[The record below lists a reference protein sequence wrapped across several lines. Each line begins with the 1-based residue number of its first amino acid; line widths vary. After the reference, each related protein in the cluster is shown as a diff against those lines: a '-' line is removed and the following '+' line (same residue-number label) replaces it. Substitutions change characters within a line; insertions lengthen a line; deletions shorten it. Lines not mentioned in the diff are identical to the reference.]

1 MRTMATEAPI
11 PFKDGYWKPYSYYE
25 KLFAR
30 GNVLTIVYRNG
41 TKETWQIET
50 QEFRDE
56 NLSKPKTDVVLT
68 GYETENVIAFALFS
82 ERPRKYSGV
91 YEIELEYE
99 VQRLVVKPSKDSTF
113 PDVVTVKRGYQPLE
127 IPSEYR
133 TITLKKGTRL
143 YRRANKMEPLKKRK
157 YVYYYADDPLF
168 NFNGVG
174 KIFFYPRTL
183 NTNTGVYE
191 GDNGIYE
198 YALSK
203 DVQVVDLTT
212 NEKGQKVWR
221 CNIYS
226 NDSDPNSSE
235 YRAVDMD
242 CESNLNYQSALIEA
256 CKRRD
261 CVGFRAYVKVDNG
274 SPDDFSED
282 VYAEVALLGSAEV
295 VRIDCLRKDD
305 LETSDTKDKINNMK
319 QTIEGLWKTESEL
332 DELLRKS
339 WKENDALKKELEE
352 LKAGKSGGGS
362 SESMKR
368 KRENYLH
375 L

>member
-11 PFKDGYWKPYSYYE
+11 PFKDGYWKPFSYYE

-30 GNVLTIVYRNG
+30 GNGITIVYRNG

-50 QEFRDE
+50 QKFEDE

-99 VQRLVVKPSKDSTF
+99 VQRLVVKPLKDSTF
-113 PDVVTVKRGYQPLE
+113 PDVVTVKKGYQPLE

-143 YRRANKMEPLKKRK
+143 YRRAKKLEPLKKRQ

-174 KIFFYPRTL
+174 KFFYTRTL

-235 YRAVDMD
+235 YRAVNMD
-242 CESNLNYQSALIEA
+242 CESNLNYQKALIEA
-256 CKRRD
+256 CKRRG

-274 SPDDFSED
+274 EPDDFSED

-305 LETSDTKDKINNMK
+305 LETSDLRYKINNMK
-319 QTIEGLWKTESEL
+319 ETIDGLWKKE
-332 DELLRKS
+332 DELEKLLS
-339 WKENDALKKELEE
+339 EVNKENDALKKELEE
-352 LKAGKSGGGS
+352 LKAGKAVNGS